1 MGQRRE
7 SALDAAEVVVWFVEL
22 VGEVKKKLKLVPRF
36 PELDGMLAVEVKRWE
51 KEQVW
56 TA

>member
-1 MGQRRE
+1 M
-7 SALDAAEVVVWFVEL
+7 DAAEVVVWFVEL
-22 VGEVKKKLKLVPRF
+22 VGEVKKKWKLVPRF
-36 PELDGMLAVEVKRWE
+36 PELDWMLAVEVKRWE